1 MFLAKNKRGKQFKVE
16 SKESVKEMHKHRPRI
31 YKDNPKTPAM
41 TRLKKAA
48 LKASDNGRCWW
59 IYQFLVGDAYGNT
72 EKLR

>member
-16 SKESVKEMHKHRPRI
+16 SKESVKEMHKYRPRI
-31 YKDNPKTPAM
+31 YKDDPKTPAM